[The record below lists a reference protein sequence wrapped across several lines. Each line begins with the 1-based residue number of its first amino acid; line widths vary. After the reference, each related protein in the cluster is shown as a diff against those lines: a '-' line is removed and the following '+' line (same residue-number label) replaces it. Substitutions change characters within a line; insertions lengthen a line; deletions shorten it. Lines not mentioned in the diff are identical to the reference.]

1 MNKKAHKAKLE
12 QAIRHVHVSVSR
24 RGDERTITNDHERSR
39 RVAPCLSI
47 VRISLDLVSHWGA
60 GVGDGK
66 RTRHLEILND
76 IEALLLQDTPPF
88 DCIPATARFLGDHH
102 GVAVWHWVIRRPK
115 RTPKWMGRSGKLRAT
130 LWGSV

>member
-76 IEALLLQDTPPF
+76 IEALLLQDTPPLRLYTRDGAF
-88 DCIPATARFLGDHH
+88 SRRSPRRGRVALGH
-102 GVAVWHWVIRRPK
+102 P
-115 RTPKWMGRSGKLRAT
+115 PS
-130 LWGSV
+130 